1 MKELH
6 VSIVALGS
14 SMQNEPSAL
23 TIYYDAPFEN
33 GILNIF
39 STEHPNEKQI
49 LNLFIVYVPNAD
61 SSLHYPDDVIKTVL
75 KVYNLKD
82 LTAHDIT
89 DFAFA
94 YVRFMLPQPGD
105 SYERRH

>member
-1 MKELH
+1 M
-6 VSIVALGS
+6 
-14 SMQNEPSAL
+14 SAVQPPQL
-23 TIYYDAPFEN
+23 TTYYDAPFED

-49 LNLFIVYVPNAD
+49 LNLFIVYSPNT
-61 SSLHYPDDVIKTVL
+61 SNPLLHNPGVIKTVI

-82 LTAHDIT
+82 LEPSDIV

-94 YVRFMLPQPGD
+94 YVRFMLPSPGD
-105 SYERRH
+105 ANERRH